1 MGDVQRQ
8 YVWLR
13 WLVTG
18 GILLG
23 TLVARTLLGI
33 RVPLLPVLSVTAAIA
48 FYNVLFSLLK
58 PGVDEKRGATVGWG
72 RGSTVSRATL
82 TTERLAFAQVAVDLV
97 ALTVLLHFFGGIE
110 TPFFLSYLF
119 YVGLGSIWLSRRD
132 AIIVTALAIGLFV
145 FLIGAE
151 FLGWLP
157 HVHLEGLVSP
167 DLYRERT
174 YVATVLVGFVMALAV
189 SAVGMTTIVASFRA
203 QLRREWEQQASL
215 RNQANERELE
225 EISQKL
231 AELDRMRVFFLGL
244 ASHDIKTPLAVIA
257 SYLQVILDGFVGEVN
272 EKQRRWME
280 RANVRVLELI
290 RLVNDFLDVSQ
301 LAPERVLAEMEPV
314 ALSDVVQRSIEEV
327 RARAE
332 EKGVTLR
339 LELVG
344 WGQPEDVGW
353 RQPEDARQLRSVY
366 AAPRRLQQ
374 VITGLLDNAV
384 KFSPRQGEVVL
395 KVCQY
400 GDGVRVEVVDAGPG
414 IPALYM
420 NHVFED
426 YFRARRKEFVPGAG
440 LGLSTARK
448 IVEAHGGQIWVE
460 SPCFEDGKGSRF
472 IFTLPPPPG
481 PPPLPPSRGGL
492 GGEGGGGE

>member
-1 MGDVQRQ
+1 MGDEGAASLTGSLAVAAVGLCHWSLCFQRQ
-8 YVWLR
+8 YVRLR
-13 WLVTG
+13 WLTVG
-18 GILLG
+18 AILLG
-23 TLVARTLLGI
+23 TLVARTWLGI
-33 RVPLLPVLSVTAAIA
+33 GVPLFPVLSVTTAIA
-48 FYNVLFSLLK
+48 FYNVLFSALK
-58 PGVDEKRGATVGWG
+58 PGATTRWG
-72 RGSTVSRATL
+72 Q
-82 TTERLAFAQVAVDLV
+82 RLAFAQVVVDII
-97 ALTVLLHFFGGIE
+97 ALTVLLHFLGGVE
-110 TPFFLSYLF
+110 TPFFLVYLF
-119 YVGLGSIWLSRRD
+119 YVGMGSVLLSRKD
-132 AIIVTALAIGLFV
+132 AYRVMALAIALFV
-145 FLIGAE
+145 LLIGAE

-157 HVHLEGLVSP
+157 HVHLEGLVPP
-167 DLYRERT
+167 DLYRERA
-174 YVATVLVGFVMALAV
+174 YVAAVVVGFVMALAV
-189 SAVGMTTIVASFRA
+189 STVGITTIVASLTA
-203 QLRREWEQQASL
+203 ELRHRCEQQV
-215 RNQANERELE
+215 QANERELE

-257 SYLQVILDGFVGEVN
+257 SYLQVILDGFVGEIDVN
-272 EKQRRWME
+272 SEKQRRWME

-301 LAPERVLAEMEPV
+301 LAPERVLVEMEPV

-344 WGQPEDVGW
+344 GG
-353 RQPEDARQLRSVY
+353 QPEDARQLRSVY

-374 VITGLLDNAV
+374 VITNLLDNAV

-395 KVCQY
+395 KVCQH
-400 GDGVRVEVVDAGPG
+400 GDGVQVEVVDAGPG

-420 NHVFED
+420 DHVFED

-472 IFTLPPPPG
+472 MFTLPPPPQ
-481 PPPLPPSRGGL
+481 PPP
-492 GGEGGGGE
+492 GGGERGGSEE